1 MSKKKKKGKL
11 CDIKAS
17 PHSHIVIEKEVG
29 RGGQIAQMGQRLRC
43 RGKHTG
49 ALTHSTTTPAPP
61 CLTWNE
67 STIPKV
73 WTTAAQLWQYSH
85 PEIKITTLY
94 RELSLVLCGNQEA
107 WDGGGGRLN
116 REGICEYF
124 WLIHV
129 VVWQKPTQHCQAII
143 LQLKIKINKL
153 KITML

>member
-1 MSKKKKKGKL
+1 MSKEKKKGKL
-11 CDIKAS
+11 CGIKAS
-17 PHSHIVIEKEVG
+17 PHPHIVIAKEVG
-29 RGGQIAQMGQRLRC
+29 RGGQIAQVGQRLRC
-43 RGKHTG
+43 TSNHTG
-49 ALTHSTTTPAPP
+49 ALTPSTTNRAPL

-67 STIPKV
+67 STIPEV
-73 WTTAAQLWQYSH
+73 WTTAAQLWQCSH
-85 PEIKITTLY
+85 PEIKTTALY

-107 WDGGGGRLN
+107 WVGGGGRLN

-153 KITML
+153 KVTML